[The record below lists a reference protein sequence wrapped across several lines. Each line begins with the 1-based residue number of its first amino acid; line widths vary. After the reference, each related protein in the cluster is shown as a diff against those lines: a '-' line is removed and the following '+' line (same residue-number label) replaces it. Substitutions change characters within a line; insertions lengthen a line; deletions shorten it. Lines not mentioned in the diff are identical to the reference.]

1 MKGPAK
7 KHQRAAYRVGWPH
20 QIEGV
25 NDEKMNATDSEG
37 TVLKVCRLREGGRKK
52 EGRMDGGEQQLW
64 HHRKCSTPW
73 LAVRSS
79 HCDVRRTQRNVT
91 GRSRI
96 VIM

>member
-37 TVLKVCRLREGGRKK
+37 TVLKVCRLRE
-52 EGRMDGGEQQLW
+52 EGRMENNSSDTTESAARLGW
-64 HHRKCSTPW
+64 RCDHRTAMCDALRATS
-73 LAVRSS
+73 LA
-79 HCDVRRTQRNVT
+79 RRTL
-91 GRSRI
+91 S
-96 VIM
+96 